1 MFWWEWNGRLITQS
15 LVAPSDSKIN
25 EAVKNRPLLEIYV
38 QEQTGAKRRKTK
50 VPPAFN
56 INNSLTVND
65 AIGALSNSKKWA
77 GADIFICPPD
87 SNCSFEDSPDEE
99 DPQLRNLSLGQL
111 LIQYELQIVT
121 TDTDEMVA
129 IDQVENL
136 EMMSWS
142 EKMSLLPSNVN
153 CCVKSKNS
161 NEKQKDLK
169 KKIEIF
175 SPRRNLEIDRLDREN
190 HNWNHV
196 RTFELFFDNELIGF
210 WINWFYRT
218 NDKCICNWNKC
229 SWLGA
234 NWQKWYSLLSRNFDA

>member
-1 MFWWEWNGRLITQS
+1 M
-15 LVAPSDSKIN
+15 
-25 EAVKNRPLLEIYV
+25 

-87 SNCSFEDSPDEE
+87 SNCSFEDSPDEA

-111 LIQYELQIVT
+111 LVQYELQIVT

-136 EMMSWS
+136 EMMS
-142 EKMSLLPSNVN
+142 
-153 CCVKSKNS
+153 
-161 NEKQKDLK
+161 
-169 KKIEIF
+169 
-175 SPRRNLEIDRLDREN
+175 
-190 HNWNHV
+190 
-196 RTFELFFDNELIGF
+196 
-210 WINWFYRT
+210 
-218 NDKCICNWNKC
+218 
-229 SWLGA
+229 
-234 NWQKWYSLLSRNFDA
+234 